1 MTKTLLVQPDG
12 SVSVSKEELGTLV
25 PVSRSPEIRAK
36 MGDPNSSPEEV
47 LRLISGEIAIL
58 TMKIRE
64 CERDPNEAQKRA
76 QYLEA
81 IQALRA
87 AEKAYVNSKL
97 AEKGDR
103 LNFDGLAFKFLYKS
117 IIGSMEKAIGDALGD
132 NHGAMRQEIMNKF
145 HGIMKKEEPRLR
157 RGVRE
162 IGSRS
167 ETKDS
172 GACESGK
179 C

>member
-1 MTKTLLVQPDG
+1 MTETLLVQPDG

-64 CERDPNEAQKRA
+64 CERDPIEAQKRA

-81 IQALRA
+81 IHALRA
-87 AEKAYVNSKL
+87 AEKAYVKSKL

-103 LNFDGLAFKFLYKS
+103 LNFDGPGFKFLYKS
-117 IIGSMEKAIGDALGD
+117 IIESMEKAIGDALGE

-172 GACESGK
+172 GAGESGK